1 MGAYA
6 STFVLWKWTLCH
18 GTKEQLSL
26 AGTQTTGGGAAFDV
40 GDMDDSS
47 NLVAA
52 RSFARSLNILLKTVR
67 LYGAEHERTTALLES
82 AWVDLR
88 AALKFSGEGGLLLG
102 VSGNQVLLD
111 GVPLEKRPTDRSFA
125 QLLNSAG
132 LASINFTHRVTID
145 DFWRFVSAFASRSPK
160 SGPLA
165 TELRVMLG
173 GDKGS
178 IKVNEV
184 RFIAHD
190 ASVAD
195 ATMAAQLAARS
206 LGADAQKLQGW
217 LQDPQRLL
225 QLIAAAEGAKGGGGP
240 VTSSQSGGAAAG
252 PSVATGAPPVLA
264 AAPVQENDVFQIL
277 NWLSQL
283 GQTSEHADSPAQI
296 TAVEKDLHQLPP
308 QGQAALA
315 QALMSMTSQSEP
327 LRPDDPMLL
336 QLAERVAVRFALDRY
351 QHGDVKTNA
360 VVELLDRLKRE
371 IGSLRNILK
380 THEQKMGEAGMDVE
394 SHADILDRQFWARVP
409 AKQKRKMLLSPE
421 AWAVPP
427 RNVRQY
433 VEEVIGSGDIA
444 TARSILDNYAKS
456 VHSDDLDARR
466 KASAGLSEMADLFSK
481 ANHSL
486 LKSTLHLMGEAM
498 SREGNADLQQLMGAS
513 FVRFSHE
520 AAAKRQYPA
529 VQEALEAMDVLEQ
542 RQPGLAR
549 LLWPRVKV
557 GNPLPDF
564 IEEALHEPHLPEGL
578 TEVLRRMPHAT
589 VDHIASR
596 IQRCARR
603 DEWERMLEMVDSV
616 GPEAIAHLGKI
627 VQTRPASEAASKIA
641 LLTRLGPRVVEE
653 LLPSR
658 LRNWDPSAHDLVVRQ
673 LANSLSPER
682 GHLLERVYDLLSR
695 NVLPEAVDEL
705 GMSGDSAITPR
716 LMRIVEKETAQPA
729 EPYLQIKAIEALGRL
744 REARA
749 ESLLRPLAESKRLWR
764 WLHPRELRITAV
776 QALTKIDPEWA
787 QHFLPKCGL
796 SEAELNLTALDA
808 DPNTPWLRQRRYE
821 RVNLR
826 NPLKGNVHAGQGLHQ
841 VAVQQ
846 LSLGGGVAK
855 SQCHLKPGS
864 TVPLEF
870 KTGMSNIHS
879 KVLVREAR
887 PQELTFEFVHIEHE
901 DRGRL
906 RRPLVDLHSQG

>member
-1 MGAYA
+1 M
-6 STFVLWKWTLCH
+6 
-18 GTKEQLSL
+18 E
-26 AGTQTTGGGAAFDV
+26 
-40 GDMDDSS
+40 DSS
-47 NLVAA
+47 NLVSA

-88 AALKFSGEGGLLLG
+88 SSLKFSGEGGLLLG

-111 GVPLEKRPTDRSFA
+111 GVPLERRPTDRSFA

-165 TELRVMLG
+165 NELRAMLG

-178 IKVNEV
+178 IRVNEV

-190 ASVAD
+190 SSTAD
-195 ATMAAQLAARS
+195 AAMAAQLAARS

-217 LQDPQRLL
+217 LKDPQRLL
-225 QLIAAAEGAKGGGGP
+225 QLIAAAEGARNTGGQAPG
-240 VTSSQSGGAAAG
+240 SGAPGAGSGVG
-252 PSVATGAPPVLA
+252 PSVAAGTLPAVAAPPIK
-264 AAPVQENDVFQIL
+264 ENDVFQVL
-277 NWLSQL
+277 GWLSQL
-283 GQTSEHADSPAQI
+283 GQTSERPDSPEQI
-296 TAVEKDLHQLPP
+296 NALEKDLHQLPP

-315 QALMSMTSQSEP
+315 QALMSLSSQSEP

-336 QLAERVAVRFALDRY
+336 QLAERVAVKFALERY
-351 QHGDVKTNA
+351 EHGDVKTNA

-380 THEQKMGEAGMDVE
+380 VHEEKMGQAGMDVE

-409 AKQKRKMLLSPE
+409 AKQKSKMLLSPE

-427 RNVRQY
+427 RNIRQY
-433 VEEVIGSGDIA
+433 VEEVVGGGDVA
-444 TARSILDNYAKS
+444 TARSILDNYARC
-456 VHSDDLDARR
+456 VHSDDVDARR

-486 LKSTLHLMGEAM
+486 LKTTLHHMGEAM
-498 SREGNADLQQLMGAS
+498 SREGNPDLQTLLGAS
-513 FVRFSHE
+513 FVRCSHE
-520 AAAKRQYPA
+520 AAARRQYPA
-529 VQEALEAMDVLEQ
+529 VHEALQTMEVLEE

-564 IEEALHEPHLPEGL
+564 IEEALREPRLPEGL
-578 TEVLRRMPHAT
+578 ADVLRRMPHAT
-589 VDHIASR
+589 VDHISSR

-603 DEWERMLEMVDSV
+603 DEWERMLEMVDVV
-616 GPEAIAHLGKI
+616 GPEAIVHLSKI
-627 VQTRPASEAASKIA
+627 VQTRPAPEAASKIA
-641 LLTRLGPRVVEE
+641 LLTRLGPRMLEE
-653 LLPSR
+653 VLPTR
-658 LRNWDPSAHDLVVRQ
+658 LRNWDPSAHDQVVRQ

-682 GHLLERVYDLLSR
+682 GKLLEKVYDLLSKT
-695 NVLPEAVDEL
+695 VWPEAVDEL

-716 LMRIVEKETAQPA
+716 LMRIVEKETAQPT

-744 REARA
+744 REPKA
-749 ESLLRPLAESKRLWR
+749 ESLLRPLAEAKRLWR

-787 QHFLPKCGL
+787 DHFLPKCGL
-796 SEAELNLTALDA
+796 SEEELNLTALDP
-808 DPNTPWLRQRRYE
+808 DPNTPWLRQRRYD
-821 RVNLR
+821 RVNLPH
-826 NPLKGNVHAGQGLHQ
+826 PLKGAVQAGQGLHQ
-841 VAVQQ
+841 VSVQQ

-870 KTGMSNIHS
+870 KTGMHNIHA

-887 PQELTFEFVHIEHE
+887 PQELTFELVQIAHE
-901 DRGRL
+901 DRSRL
-906 RRPLVDLHSQG
+906 RRPLVGLYAKES